1 MWWLQKREIS
11 ACSKLSVLLLIR
23 NGGENPM
30 LLSAGEEKYGISLK
44 TNKNVDKVAKSRE
57 KQHEW

>member
-1 MWWLQKREIS
+1 
-11 ACSKLSVLLLIR
+11 
-23 NGGENPM
+23 M

-57 KQHEW
+57 KQHE